1 MNATGSPASGGPPPP
16 PEIAS
21 LADLLDLQDVDLH
34 IDRLLHRRETL
45 PELAALGA
53 TRTAE
58 ADLGKKLAE
67 LETDLRSVRLDRDK
81 AEGELAI
88 LEEKLGYEQKRLYA
102 GGMSARETENM
113 RREVEALKI
122 QKDRYEENVLGLL
135 DREESV
141 EGPTVSLRES
151 ARQTSERAIELAA
164 TVQGRWREID
174 AEIARFE
181 SRKAEVIPLIDT
193 ELLELYEKLRK
204 TKEGV
209 AVGRLTGNVCGGC
222 HLGLSA
228 TERLEILES
237 FPPRCIH
244 CRRILVS

>member
-1 MNATGSPASGGPPPP
+1 MSAAESPASGGPPPP
-16 PEIAS
+16 PAS
-21 LADLLDLQDVDLH
+21 LADLLDLQDLDLH
-34 IDRLLHRRETL
+34 IDRLLHQRETL

-58 ADLGKKLAE
+58 ADLGKRLAE
-67 LETDLRSVRLDRDK
+67 LEAELRSLRLDRDK
-81 AEGELAI
+81 SEGELAI
-88 LEEKLGYEQKRLYA
+88 LEEKLGYEEKRLYA

-113 RREVEALKI
+113 RREVEALKL
-122 QKDRYEENVLGLL
+122 QQQRYEDNVLGLL

-141 EGPTVSLRES
+141 EGPTLSVRES
-151 ARQTSERAIELAA
+151 ARRTAERAAELASA
-164 TVQGRWREID
+164 VQVRWREID

-181 SRKAEVIPLIDT
+181 SRKAEVVPLIDA

-228 TERLEILES
+228 TERLEILDS